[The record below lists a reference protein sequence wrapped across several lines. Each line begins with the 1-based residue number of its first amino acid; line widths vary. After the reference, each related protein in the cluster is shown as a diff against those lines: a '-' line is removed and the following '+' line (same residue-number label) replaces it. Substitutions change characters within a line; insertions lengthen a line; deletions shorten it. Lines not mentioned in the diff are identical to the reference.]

1 MFYTHAGPAAL
12 PGRGKEQQENTL
24 PSSEMINLNR
34 AGHLTKTISPTLAG
48 FQHVILSH
56 IPGQPIEGG
65 IKYINSGNPF
75 LSSHCNCT
83 L

>member
-1 MFYTHAGPAAL
+1 MRFYIHAGHEAL
-12 PGRGKEQQENTL
+12 SGRGEEQGENTL

-56 IPGQPIEGG
+56 IPGQPVEEKEG
-65 IKYINSGNPF
+65 
-75 LSSHCNCT
+75 
-83 L
+83 